1 MRPFSPDVPV
11 CPVASRFDGAEG
23 VALYIGP
30 IGVDDPQQIAYR
42 HHRPIASGDGGV
54 SFIALGDWQP
64 GTDLFLYDSVRELVK
79 TPTDQIV
86 DVLPAGYV
94 SGVFWAQL
102 RTHES
107 GLELESGFGAR
118 RILLDVSGDG
128 GMDLV
133 GSISVSE
140 IICLDAGGLR
150 IKFWFTS
157 EPGLQPDEFVLTP
170 TSGPTTPADVTV
182 LSLGDGQYS
191 ADVIG
196 LTDGGVYGF
205 TIRAQTTGGADTK
218 DMATL
223 TATADGSGPTAAV
236 ITQVCEA

>member
-1 MRPFSPDVPV
+1 MRPFSADVPV
-11 CPVASRFDGAEG
+11 CPVASRFDGAQG
-23 VALYIGP
+23 VGLYIGP
-30 IGVDDPQQIAYR
+30 IGVDDPQQIVYR
-42 HHRPIASGDGGV
+42 YHRPIATGV
-54 SFIALGDWQP
+54 PFIALGDDWAP
-64 GTDLFLYDSVRELVK
+64 GTGVFLYESIREVVK
-79 TPTDQIV
+79 TPTNQIV

-102 RTHES
+102 RPHDD

-118 RILLDVSGDG
+118 RIVLDVSGDG

-157 EPGLQPDEFVLTP
+157 EPGLQPDEFVLAP

-182 LSLGDGQYS
+182 LSLGDGEYT
-191 ADVIG
+191 AEVTG
-196 LTDGGVYGF
+196 LTDAGVYGF

-223 TATADGSGPTAAV
+223 TATADASGPTAAV